1 MGVETM
7 TAPKRSR
14 HNELSFLG
22 DSWSAVFASKKWK
35 HQWRLLRLAQDW
47 PAIVGT
53 EVARLT
59 APAFFRQ
66 DVLWIFVQDSAW
78 MQHMQF
84 IKLDLR
90 ERVNRVLEGPP
101 IVDIRWL
108 LQPEIPP
115 QPARH
120 LPEPHP
126 VHPEQER
133 SFRRMTE
140 SVANSECREALQR
153 LWQIF
158 AANTK

>member
-1 MGVETM
+1 MMGN
-7 TAPKRSR
+7 KRSQ
-14 HNELSFLG
+14 HSELTILG
-22 DSWSAVFASKKWK
+22 DSWSAIYATKKWK
-35 HQWRLLRLAQDW
+35 HQWRLFHLTQDW

-84 IKLDLR
+84 IKLDLL
-90 ERVNRVLEGPP
+90 ERVNRVLEAPP

-108 LQPEIPP
+108 LQPELPST
-115 QPARH
+115 PARNM
-120 LPEPHP
+120 PEPHP
-126 VHPEQER
+126 VPPEQER

-140 SVANSECREALQR
+140 SVANPECREALQR

-158 AANTK
+158 ASNTK